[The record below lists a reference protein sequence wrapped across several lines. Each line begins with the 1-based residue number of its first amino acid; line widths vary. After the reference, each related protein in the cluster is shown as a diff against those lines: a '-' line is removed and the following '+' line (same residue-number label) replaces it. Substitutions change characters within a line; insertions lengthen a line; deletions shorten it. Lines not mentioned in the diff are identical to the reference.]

1 MDQYEGSY
9 VVRLLLLCL
18 SLSHLTFLL
27 FLISF
32 FHPDPLFLLASS
44 SRFSVSLPLCQ
55 FIFLFSTFFFL
66 FSFSISLNLS
76 LRELDVHEDEGGW
89 RCLSIDWGRWSS
101 VYSQNFPSLCKT
113 WKKRVAAAAAMAPK
127 CENNIAKLYYG
138 VWITMYRK
146 SSVF

>member
-1 MDQYEGSY
+1 MKYLRYIRDNRKKRNLYVKRISITRGGFTYPSLLRNETYMKVGEALCLEIRRKDSRNEAQRMDQYEGSY

-32 FHPDPLFLLASS
+32 FHSDPLFLLASS

-66 FSFSISLNLS
+66 FSSSISLNLS
-76 LRELDVHEDEGGW
+76 LRELDVHEDEGG
-89 RCLSIDWGRWSS
+89 
-101 VYSQNFPSLCKT
+101 
-113 WKKRVAAAAAMAPK
+113 
-127 CENNIAKLYYG
+127 
-138 VWITMYRK
+138 
-146 SSVF
+146 